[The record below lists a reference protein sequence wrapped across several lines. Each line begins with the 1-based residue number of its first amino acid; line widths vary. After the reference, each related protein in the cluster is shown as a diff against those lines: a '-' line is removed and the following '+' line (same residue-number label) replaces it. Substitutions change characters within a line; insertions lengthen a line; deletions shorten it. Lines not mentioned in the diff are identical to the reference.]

1 MAEYFKRFEV
11 NFPYFLSSL
20 VGIQIRINCPKMS
33 GTYYYN
39 YKGFYR
45 IVLLAIFNSN
55 YCFTLFDL
63 GQYANSNNYS
73 VLANLTVGE
82 MMENDKLG
90 IPAPCKLRSG
100 SFDP

>member
-11 NFPYFLSSL
+11 NFPYCLSSL

-45 IVLLAIFNSN
+45 RVLLAIFNSN

-63 GQYANSNNYS
+63 GQYASSNNYS